1 LAIEI
6 DGLIHTTDDHPERD
20 ERRDEWLRGQGIDT
34 YRIAASEVMADPDEV
49 ALGFCL
55 LAKDRAALRLSG
67 PLRPDC
73 AGHLRRFAR
82 EKRVK

>member
-1 LAIEI
+1 MTILNVANGEMS
-6 DGLIHTTDDHPERD
+6 GCG
-20 ERRDEWLRGQGIDT
+20 GQGIDT